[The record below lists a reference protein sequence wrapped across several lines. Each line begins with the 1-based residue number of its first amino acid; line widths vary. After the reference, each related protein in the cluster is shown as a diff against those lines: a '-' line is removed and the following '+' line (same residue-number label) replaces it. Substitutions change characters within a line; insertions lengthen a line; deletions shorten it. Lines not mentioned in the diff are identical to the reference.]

1 VEAVRVG
8 SLALP
13 AHAFL
18 TPRSLVPPAGG
29 LSEPAAVQRISGL
42 VVEEWFQFVRREKQ
56 VRPAPRSPAGRPRA
70 RCCRARARL
79 SRVFERTWMTA
90 VARMTMLARHL
101 AGV

>member
-1 VEAVRVG
+1 VG

-42 VVEEWFQFVRREKQ
+42 VVEDWFQFVRREKQ
-56 VRPAPRSPAGRPRA
+56 VRPAPACRTPASAVLQGSRA
-70 RCCRARARL
+70 AA
-79 SRVFERTWMTA
+79 TQ
-90 VARMTMLARHL
+90 
-101 AGV
+101 GV